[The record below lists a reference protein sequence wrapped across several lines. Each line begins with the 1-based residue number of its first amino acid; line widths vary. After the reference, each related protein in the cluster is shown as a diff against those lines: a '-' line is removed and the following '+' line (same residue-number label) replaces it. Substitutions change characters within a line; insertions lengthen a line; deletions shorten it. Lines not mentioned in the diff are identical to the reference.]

1 MPIARGSLWY
11 SSSQVT
17 LGGGLASVARF
28 WTFPKLILCEPPQCL
43 KTSNKSVVFSLK
55 ITMEDTNTKTS
66 SATTAQN
73 PLGCVVVGSKGGE
86 KYNLGIKGHN

>member
-17 LGGGLASVARF
+17 LGEGLASVARF

-43 KTSNKSVVFSLK
+43 NNKLVFFTLK

-66 SATTAQN
+66 SSTTAQKL
-73 PLGCVVVGSKGGE
+73 LGCVVVGSKGGE
-86 KYNLGIKGHN
+86 KYNLGIKGRN